1 MLKPLPKVSGEG
13 WTLTTKIVGIHE
25 SGAYGH
31 LCDVFF
37 GAKLVNVVVGRIP
50 EKGLTLDNEMNI
62 LSPDGTV
69 YARMIVR

>member
-1 MLKPLPKVSGEG
+1 MVVYVTSFCNA
-13 WTLTTKIVGIHE
+13 TLI
-25 SGAYGH
+25 SF
-31 LCDVFF
+31 DD
-37 GAKLVNVVVGRIP
+37 AKLVDVVGRIL